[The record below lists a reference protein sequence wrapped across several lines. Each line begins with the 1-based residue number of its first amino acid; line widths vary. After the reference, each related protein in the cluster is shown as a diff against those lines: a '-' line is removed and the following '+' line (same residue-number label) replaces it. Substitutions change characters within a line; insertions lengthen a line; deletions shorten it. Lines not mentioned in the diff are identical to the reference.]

1 MANQQRQPGF
11 LQRIP
16 LESISPRLAP
26 WGLALHA
33 GLTLGGSAWGIRDAL
48 VNGGYTVAYE
58 LYQAIG
64 INVLLAFGL
73 STATVVTTAEV
84 IDSIMV
90 IAHFVGKRM
99 KAQGIAEG
107 IERGRTEGIE
117 RGRAEGIER
126 GRTEG
131 IEQGRTEGVAEGI
144 EQGRT
149 EGVAEGIEQGR
160 AGKEAEV
167 AQWYARLLDAHPE
180 LKDAIE
186 PPPIGDA
193 KSKAE

>member
-1 MANQQRQPGF
+1 M
-11 LQRIP
+11 
-16 LESISPRLAP
+16 
-26 WGLALHA
+26 
-33 GLTLGGSAWGIRDAL
+33 GGSAWGIREAL
-48 VNGGYTVAYE
+48 VNGGYATAYE

-64 INVLLAFGL
+64 INTLLAFGL
-73 STATVVTTAEV
+73 SAATVVTTAEV

-107 IERGRTEGIE
+107 IEQGIE

-131 IEQGRTEGVAEGI
+131 VA
-144 EQGRT
+144 R
-149 EGVAEGIEQGR
+149 
-160 AGKEAEV
+160 KEAEV

-193 KSKAE
+193 KPKAE

>member
-1 MANQQRQPGF
+1 M
-11 LQRIP
+11 
-16 LESISPRLAP
+16 
-26 WGLALHA
+26 ALHA
-33 GLTLGGSAWGIRDAL
+33 ALTLGGSAWGIREAL

-107 IERGRTEGIE
+107 IERGRTEGV
-117 RGRAEGIER
+117 AK
-126 GRTEG
+126 G
-131 IEQGRTEGVAEGI
+131 IEQGI
-144 EQGRT
+144 ERGRT

-167 AQWYARLLDAHPE
+167 AQWYARLLEAHPE

-186 PPPIGDA
+186 PPPISGA
-193 KSKAE
+193 KAEAN